1 MTPETTEAP
10 VPRASD
16 PQRYRAA
23 RRVTW
28 IGVGTNLGLAVVKG
42 IAGIFAHSQ
51 ALIADALHSLSDIVT
66 DVLVLVA
73 VRLGAREADSDHP
86 YGHAR
91 FETAATVLLGV
102 ILIGAGLGIAVS
114 AVMRLAEGALPIPT
128 WPALAAAAFSIA
140 ANEWLFRLQRRIGRR
155 YGAASVV
162 ANAWHHRSDALS
174 SVAALVGVAGA
185 MMGWLVLDTV
195 AAVAVALMVVWAGG
209 RLGWDALRELVDTA
223 LDPDEVEQIEAEIR
237 NTEGVQSVHN
247 LRTRRMGPEAWV
259 DVHIEVPDTIS
270 VSEGHQIAERVR
282 RRVIEHRPEVSEVQ
296 VHVDPED
303 DEAGALLLP
312 DRETVLAEVR
322 DCTDRM
328 DSTVA
333 LEDSTVHY
341 LGGEV
346 HLELSVAMPA
356 DLSLGEAY
364 ARADELRDRIRRRT
378 RVRDVQVHLHVPH
391 SEGRAPAKGPDPS

>member
-10 VPRASD
+10 ALRASD

-28 IGVGTNLGLAVVKG
+28 IGAGTNLALAAIKG
-42 IAGIFAHSQ
+42 IVGILAHSQ

-73 VRLGAREADSDHP
+73 VRLGAREADTDHP

-91 FETAATVLLGV
+91 FETAATVLLGL
-102 ILIGAGLGIAVS
+102 ILVGAGLGIAVS
-114 AVMRLAEGALPIPT
+114 AAMRLAEGGLPVPT
-128 WPALAAAAFSIA
+128 WPALVAAVFSIA

-155 YGAASVV
+155 YGSASVV

-195 AAVAVALMVVWAGG
+195 AAVAVALMVIWAGG
-209 RLGWDALRELVDTA
+209 RLGWDAVRELVDTA
-223 LDPDEVEQIEAEIR
+223 LDPDEVERIGAEIR

-282 RRVIEHRPEVSEVQ
+282 QRVIDHRPEVSEVQ

-303 DEAGALLLP
+303 DEAGVPLLP
-312 DRETVLAEVR
+312 DRDTVLAEVR
-322 DCTDRM
+322 DGTAHM
-328 DSTVA
+328 DPTVA

-356 DLSLGEAY
+356 DLSLEEAY
-364 ARADELRDRIRRRT
+364 ARADELRDRIRQRT

-391 SEGRAPAKGPDPS
+391 SEDRAPANGPDPS